1 MYLNCFIERK
11 SGLMA
16 IKRKVKKIKGR
27 KQGNCFGTRNATL
40 HRKSSG
46 D

>member
-1 MYLNCFIERK
+1 MT
-11 SGLMA
+11 
-16 IKRKVKKIKGR
+16 IKRRVEKIEER
-27 KQGNCFGTRNATL
+27 EQDNCFGTRNATL